1 MNQKFKASVNNKFNF
16 ELTGE
21 DAISILKSDQPLLL
35 AKEGQ
40 DTVKAEIVKEDF
52 LNRKYILRI
61 NASVYEVHLGNELD
75 ILIDELGF
83 TTDISSF
90 RNDVKAPMP
99 GVIVDVLAKPGDLVK
114 TGDGL
119 IVLEAMKM
127 ENTLTAPHD
136 GIVKTV
142 NVKKSDSVE
151 KGTILIEF
159 ETDEKNK

>member
-21 DAISILKSDQPLLL
+21 DAISILKTDQLLLL
-35 AKEGQ
+35 AKEEH
-40 DTVKAEIVKEDF
+40 DTVKAEIVREDF

-61 NASVYEVHLGNELD
+61 NASTYEVYLKNELNL
-75 ILIDELGF
+75 LIDELGF

-99 GVIVDVLAKPGDLVK
+99 GVIVDVLAKPGDQVK